1 MTAHSALALLL
12 EATEHLAYRQE
23 GGCFIQRR
31 MDDGTLVPLHEWHHS
46 EAVRLLAEAREALCA
61 VQEQEADSDDSR

>member
-12 EATEHLAYRQE
+12 EATEHLAYRQK

-31 MDDGTLVPLHEWHHS
+31 MDDGTLIPLSEWHHS
-46 EAVRLLAEAREALCA
+46 EAVRLLAEARETLCA
-61 VQEQEADSDDSR
+61 VQEQEADHE